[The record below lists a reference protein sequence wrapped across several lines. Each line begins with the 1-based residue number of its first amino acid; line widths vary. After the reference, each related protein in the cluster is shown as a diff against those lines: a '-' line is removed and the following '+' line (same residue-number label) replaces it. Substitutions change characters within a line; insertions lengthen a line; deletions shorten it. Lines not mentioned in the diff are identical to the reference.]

1 MKDVC
6 CQKWYQWMSRAEL
19 KHRQKTEIN
28 TVENALKLEEEEGP
42 KTPPVNIP
50 KIAILPATP
59 NLPKKATVC
68 VSLLGF
74 LGSDHISKN
83 RFSLEIQIVHEASG
97 LALTFRL
104 MLHKEIFLSPWGQ
117 KSINNGFISRLRTRT
132 IASGTPLTDTLI
144 LMSQAT

>member
-1 MKDVC
+1 
-6 CQKWYQWMSRAEL
+6 MSRAEL

-28 TVENALKLEEEEGP
+28 TVENALKVEEEEEGP

-68 VSLLGF
+68 VFLLGF

-83 RFSLEIQIVHEASG
+83 RFSLKI
-97 LALTFRL
+97 
-104 MLHKEIFLSPWGQ
+104 
-117 KSINNGFISRLRTRT
+117 
-132 IASGTPLTDTLI
+132 
-144 LMSQAT
+144 